1 MLETA
6 FKRPV
11 RRRPPFRHAAGKEDA
26 GGLLKFPAVR
36 NIPTRAWALALVSS
50 GLQILV
56 FPKAGLYFLSWIAMA
71 PLIYALLRGRGGEG
85 ALVDAEGRSLRQ
97 FTLWQGFL
105 VAWASGIVWYLGT
118 CYWIYPVMNGYGN
131 LNGFV
136 AALITLAFALYMAL
150 HHGVFGLLLV
160 LMARRSFLGNRK
172 PLFLAPFF
180 WVAIEFFRDRVIGDP
195 WLPLGG
201 AQIDNVPFAR
211 IAEVTGVYGLS
222 FAVML
227 VNCAFVAAFL
237 LYGRR
242 RVNLLVS
249 ACAAAIALQM
259 GTFAKAE
266 PFAATQEAV
275 LVQPNIPVLDPAA
288 WTPQYFDQTIGSLTQ
303 LSVKESKKLPRRDGT
318 GLIVWPESPAP
329 FFIDDPRLGP
339 WLSTMA
345 QDTNSYLVIGS
356 VGTVP
361 SNVPQIQPELLNSAL
376 VVDPHGREM
385 GHYDKIHL
393 VPFGEYV
400 PFKNFLFFADKLT
413 REVGDFARGSDRRVF
428 DLDGTKVSV
437 VICYE
442 SIFPDEV
449 RQFTANGAQV
459 LVNISNDGWYG
470 ETGAPFQ
477 HMQMARLRAIENHRW
492 LLIAANSG
500 ITASIDPYGRV
511 VKAAPR
517 NVRTALAAPFAPQL
531 ESTFYARNGDVFA
544 WICVVISIVGILLR
558 IRIRART
565 MIEAPTA

>member
-1 MLETA
+1 M
-6 FKRPV
+6 
-11 RRRPPFRHAAGKEDA
+11 
-26 GGLLKFPAVR
+26 
-36 NIPTRAWALALVSS
+36 LALVSS

-71 PLIYALLRGRGGEG
+71 PLIYALLRGPGGEG
-85 ALVDAEGRSLRQ
+85 ELVDAEGRSLRQ

-105 VAWASGIVWYLGT
+105 LAWVSGIVWYLGT

-136 AALITLAFALYMAL
+136 AALVTLAFALYMAL
-150 HHGVFGLLLV
+150 HHGLFGLLLV
-160 LMARRSFLGNRK
+160 LMSRRSSLGNRR

-180 WVAIEFFRDRVIGDP
+180 WVAIELFRDRVIGDP
-195 WLPLGG
+195 WLPLGN
-201 AQIDNVPFAR
+201 AQVDNVPFAR

-237 LYGRR
+237 LFGRR
-242 RVNLLVS
+242 RINLLVS

-266 PFAATQEAV
+266 PFPATREAV
-275 LVQPNIPVLDPAA
+275 LVQQNVPVLDPAA
-288 WTPQYFDQTIGSLTQ
+288 WTPQYYDQTIGSLAQ
-303 LSVKESKKLPRRDGT
+303 LSVSEEKRVESKSDP
-318 GLIVWPESPAP
+318 GLIIWPESPAP
-329 FFIDDPRLGP
+329 FFIDDPRLQP
-339 WLSTMA
+339 WLSTIA

-356 VGTVP
+356 VGTVE
-361 SNVPQIQPELLNSAL
+361 SKAPQTQPELLNAAL
-376 VVDPHGREM
+376 VVDPHGRAV

-400 PFKNFLFFADKLT
+400 PFKNLLFFAEKLT
-413 REVGDFARGSDRRVF
+413 REVGDFARGADRRVF
-428 DLDGTKVSV
+428 DLDGLKVSV

-459 LVNISNDGWYG
+459 LINISNDGWYG

-477 HMQMARLRAIENHRW
+477 HLQMARMRAIENHRW
-492 LLIAANSG
+492 LLIATNSG
-500 ITASIDPYGRV
+500 VTASIDPYGRV
-511 VKAAPR
+511 VKAAAR
-517 NVRTALAAPFAPQL
+517 NIRTAITVPFAP
-531 ESTFYARNGDVFA
+531 EIETTFYVRNGDVFA
-544 WICVVISIVGILLR
+544 WICVVISIAAVFLR
-558 IRIRART
+558 TRIRART
-565 MIEAPTA
+565 MLEAPTA

>member
-1 MLETA
+1 
-6 FKRPV
+6 
-11 RRRPPFRHAAGKEDA
+11 
-26 GGLLKFPAVR
+26 VR
-36 NIPTRAWALALVSS
+36 NIPTRAWLLALASS

-71 PLIYALLRGRGGEG
+71 PLIYALLRGPGGEG
-85 ALVDAEGRSLRQ
+85 ELVDAEGRSLRQ

-105 VAWASGIVWYLGT
+105 LAWVSGIVWYLGT

-136 AALITLAFALYMAL
+136 AALVTVAFALYMAL
-150 HHGVFGLLLV
+150 HHGLFGLLLV
-160 LMARRSFLGNRK
+160 MMSRRSSLGNRR

-180 WVAIEFFRDRVIGDP
+180 WVAIELFRDRVIGDP
-195 WLPLGG
+195 WLPLGS
-201 AQIDNVPFAR
+201 AQVDNVPFAR

-237 LYGRR
+237 LFGRR
-242 RVNLLVS
+242 RSNLLVS

-266 PFAATQEAV
+266 PFAATREAV
-275 LVQPNIPVLDPAA
+275 LVQQNVPVLDPAA
-288 WTPQYFDQTIGSLTQ
+288 WTPQFFDQTIASLSL
-303 LSVKESKKLPRRDGT
+303 LSVSEGKKLQAKSDP

-329 FFIDDPRLGP
+329 FFIDDPRLQP
-339 WLSTMA
+339 WLSTIA

-356 VGTVP
+356 VGTAESKAP
-361 SNVPQIQPELLNSAL
+361 QPELLNSAL
-376 VVDPHGREM
+376 VVDPRGRAV

-400 PFKNFLFFADKLT
+400 PFKNLLFFAEKLT
-413 REVGDFARGSDRRVF
+413 REVGDFARGGDRRVF
-428 DLDGTKVSV
+428 DLDGLKVSV

-459 LVNISNDGWYG
+459 LINISNDGWYG

-477 HMQMARLRAIENHRW
+477 HMQMARMRAIENHRW
-492 LLIAANSG
+492 LLIATNSG

-511 VKAAPR
+511 AKAAPR
-517 NVRTALAAPFAPQL
+517 NVRTAITVPFAPQY
-531 ESTFYARNGDVFA
+531 ENTFYVRNGDVFA
-544 WICVVISIVGILLR
+544 WICVVISIAAVFLR
-558 IRIRART
+558 TRIRART
-565 MIEAPTA
+565 MLEAPTA